1 MVLSLSKCLNFVI
14 ESKFAQVNDSISSVS
29 KGSCQFPNTSVDIWF
44 LVVTSKCS
52 FIVFFIYFFVII
64 IVNLCFYSAFK
75 NAKLSDFF
83 FLTQG
88 SRLVWW
94 QSKPTAGRRI
104 PDFVSLVLKVQLFE
118 RYNKI
123 NSKLNKVSL
132 QNTLVLVTMIVAN
145 CCACTLVCITHS

>member
-1 MVLSLSKCLNFVI
+1 MFEKVVQLNY
-14 ESKFAQVNDSISSVS
+14 
-29 KGSCQFPNTSVDIWF
+29 PNTSVDIWF

-52 FIVFFIYFFVII
+52 FIVFLIYFFVII
-64 IVNLCFYSAFK
+64 IVNFCFYSAFK
-75 NAKLSDFF
+75 NAKLSDF
-83 FLTQG
+83 LSLPKVPGWCGDRASQQRGGG
-88 SRLVWW
+88 SR
-94 QSKPTAGRRI
+94 
-104 PDFVSLVLKVQLFE
+104 DFVSLVLKVQLFE